1 MIKLLTKENFYDLND
16 KFLTYDYLEKA
27 FANNPFANFLVL
39 LEDDE
44 LIGYLY
50 YSDIYDRI
58 EINQFEVKEEK
69 RKQGKGNLLLKY
81 LIENNN
87 KEITLEVRKSNIPAI
102 SLYKKYGFIEVAT
115 REKYYNGEDGILM
128 KRGD

>member
-16 KFLTYDYLEKA
+16 KFLTYDYLEKE

-39 LEDDE
+39 LEEDE

-102 SLYKKYGFIEVAT
+102 SLYKKYRFIEVAT

>member
-16 KFLTYDYLEKA
+16 KFLTYDYLEKE

-39 LEDDE
+39 LEEDE

-87 KEITLEVRKSNIPAI
+87 KEITLEVRKTNIPAI